1 MRQPQKPYRIRKL
14 HDFGDRCW
22 GVVDA
27 NGALVDVDGLSMKLQ
42 REEAEILAAR
52 LNDPED
58 VAPLET

>member
-27 NGALVDVDGLSMKLQ
+27 RGALVDLDGLSMKLQ
-42 REEAEILAAR
+42 REEAETLAEK
-52 LNDPED
+52 LNESKE
-58 VAPLET
+58 VAPLKT